1 MTKLHF
7 VALIQVTNTQIGQ
20 STPPLQRARASKSRV
35 GLACRSFSLLVQFQ
49 KHVLEFGVMRLLG
62 YETLID
68 PFLKDMRTFIT
79 QFAGTNPG
87 NQILDVCCGTGAQIL
102 ECAQRGAM
110 AVGIDNDP
118 AMLKVA
124 ERNRMKQK
132 LDNISFQLADA
143 TSLPFKDNYFDCVS
157 ISFGLHDKI
166 RGVRN
171 RVVSEMKRVVKQH
184 GALILADYQVPL
196 PRNIWAIAARSI
208 EFLVNGSHYEGF
220 KDYLGSGGL
229 DGILRTQ
236 DLREQQRARVK
247 SGLVVIVK
255 AKKI

>member
-1 MTKLHF
+1 M
-7 VALIQVTNTQIGQ
+7 V
-20 STPPLQRARASKSRV
+20 
-35 GLACRSFSLLVQFQ
+35 
-49 KHVLEFGVMRLLG
+49 EFGVMRLLS

-68 PFLKDMRTFIT
+68 PFLKDMRTFIA
-79 QFAGTNPG
+79 QLVGI
-87 NQILDVCCGTGAQIL
+87 NQGDRILDVCCGTGAQIL
-102 ECAQRGAM
+102 ECAQRSAI
-110 AVGIDNDP
+110 AVGIDNNP

-124 ERNRMKQK
+124 EGNRVKQK

-143 TSLPFKDNYFDCVS
+143 TSLPFKDNYFDYVS

-166 RGVRN
+166 REVRN

-196 PRNIWAIAARSI
+196 PRNIWAIVARSI

-220 KDYLGSGGL
+220 KDYLSSGGL
-229 DGILRTQ
+229 DGILRTHN
-236 DLREQQRARVK
+236 LREEQRARVK

-255 AKKI
+255 AKKM

>member
-1 MTKLHF
+1 M
-7 VALIQVTNTQIGQ
+7 V
-20 STPPLQRARASKSRV
+20 
-35 GLACRSFSLLVQFQ
+35 
-49 KHVLEFGVMRLLG
+49 EFRVMRLLS

-68 PFLKDMRTFIT
+68 PFLKDMRTFIA
-79 QFAGTNPG
+79 QLVGI
-87 NQILDVCCGTGAQIL
+87 NQGDRILDVCCGTGAQIL
-102 ECAQRGAM
+102 ECAQRGAI

-124 ERNRMKQK
+124 EGNRVKQK

-143 TSLPFKDNYFDCVS
+143 TSLPFKDNYFDYVS

-166 RGVRN
+166 REVRN
-171 RVVSEMKRVVKQH
+171 RVISEMKRVVKQH

-196 PRNIWAIAARSI
+196 PRNIWAIVARSI

-220 KDYLGSGGL
+220 KDYLSSGGL
-229 DGILRTQ
+229 DGILRTHN
-236 DLREQQRARVK
+236 LREEQRARVK

-255 AKKI
+255 AKKM

>member
-1 MTKLHF
+1 M
-7 VALIQVTNTQIGQ
+7 V
-20 STPPLQRARASKSRV
+20 
-35 GLACRSFSLLVQFQ
+35 
-49 KHVLEFGVMRLLG
+49 EFGAMRLLS

-79 QFAGTNPG
+79 QFADINPG
-87 NQILDVCCGTGAQIL
+87 DRILDVCCGTGAQIL
-102 ECAQRGAM
+102 EYAQRGPV

-118 AMLKVA
+118 AMLRVA
-124 ERNRMKQK
+124 EGNRMKQK
-132 LDNISFQLADA
+132 LDNISFRLADA
-143 TSLPFKDNYFDCVS
+143 TSLPFKDNYFDYVS
-157 ISFGLHDKI
+157 ISFALHDKT
-166 RGVRN
+166 REVRN
-171 RVVSEMKRVVKQH
+171 RVISEMKRVVKQH

-208 EFLVNGSHYEGF
+208 EFLVDGSHYEGF

-229 DGILRTQ
+229 DGILRTYT
-236 DLREQQRARVK
+236 LREERRARVK

>member
-1 MTKLHF
+1 MSAFLP
-7 VALIQVTNTQIGQ
+7 IG
-20 STPPLQRARASKSRV
+20 SIPKRMVES
-35 GLACRSFSLLVQFQ
+35 
-49 KHVLEFGVMRLLG
+49 GVMRLLS

-68 PFLKDMRTFIT
+68 PFLKDMRTFIA
-79 QFAGTNPG
+79 QLVGI
-87 NQILDVCCGTGAQIL
+87 NQGDRILDVCCGTGAQIL
-102 ECAQRGAM
+102 ECAQRGAI

-124 ERNRMKQK
+124 EGNRVKQK

-143 TSLPFKDNYFDCVS
+143 TSLPFKDNYFDYVS

-166 RGVRN
+166 REVRN

-196 PRNIWAIAARSI
+196 PRNIWAIVARSI
-208 EFLVNGSHYEGF
+208 EFLVSGSHYEGF
-220 KDYLGSGGL
+220 KDYLSSGGL
-229 DGILRTQ
+229 DGILRTHN
-236 DLREQQRARVK
+236 LREEQRARVK

>member
-1 MTKLHF
+1 M
-7 VALIQVTNTQIGQ
+7 
-20 STPPLQRARASKSRV
+20 
-35 GLACRSFSLLVQFQ
+35 
-49 KHVLEFGVMRLLG
+49 LEFAVMRLLG

-68 PFLKDMRTFIT
+68 PFLKDMRIFIA
-79 QFAGTNPG
+79 QFADLNPG
-87 NQILDVCCGTGAQIL
+87 DRVLDVCCGTGAQIL
-102 ECAQRGAM
+102 EYAQRGPI

-118 AMLKVA
+118 AMLRVA
-124 ERNRMKQK
+124 KGKRMKQK

-143 TSLPFKDNYFDCVS
+143 TSLPFKNSYFDYVS

-166 RGVRN
+166 RQVRN

-184 GALILADYQVPL
+184 GVLIIADYEVPL
-196 PRNIWAIAARSI
+196 PRNIWAIAARGI
-208 EFLVNGSHYEGF
+208 EFLVSGSHYEGF

-229 DGILRTQ
+229 DGILRTHN
-236 DLREQQRARVK
+236 LLEEQRVRVK

>member
-1 MTKLHF
+1 M
-7 VALIQVTNTQIGQ
+7 V
-20 STPPLQRARASKSRV
+20 
-35 GLACRSFSLLVQFQ
+35 
-49 KHVLEFGVMRLLG
+49 EFGVMRLLG

-68 PFLKDMRTFIT
+68 PFLKDMRMFIA
-79 QFAGTNPG
+79 QFTDLNPG
-87 NQILDVCCGTGAQIL
+87 DRILDVCCGTGAQIL
-102 ECAQRGAM
+102 EYAQRGPI

-118 AMLKVA
+118 AMLKAA
-124 ERNRMKQK
+124 ERNRVKQK
-132 LDNISFQLADA
+132 LDNISFQLTDA
-143 TSLPFKDNYFDCVS
+143 MSLPFQDNYFDYVS

-166 RGVRN
+166 RGVHN

-196 PRNIWAIAARSI
+196 PRNIWAIAARGI

-220 KDYLGSGGL
+220 KDYLGTGGL
-229 DGILRTQ
+229 DGILRTHN
-236 DLREQQRARVK
+236 LREEQRARLK

>member
-1 MTKLHF
+1 MF
-7 VALIQVTNTQIGQ
+7 IFN
-20 STPPLQRARASKSRV
+20 
-35 GLACRSFSLLVQFQ
+35 
-49 KHVLEFGVMRLLG
+49 

-68 PFLKDMRTFIT
+68 SFLKDMRMFIARFT
-79 QFAGTNPG
+79 DLNPG
-87 NQILDVCCGTGAQIL
+87 DRILDVCCGTGAQIL
-102 ECAQRGAM
+102 EYAQRGPI

-118 AMLKVA
+118 AMLRVA
-124 ERNRMKQK
+124 EGNRMKQK
-132 LDNISFQLADA
+132 LDNISFRFADA
-143 TSLPFKDNYFDCVS
+143 TSLPFKDNYFDYVS
-157 ISFGLHDKI
+157 ISFGLHDKVSE
-166 RGVRN
+166 VRN
-171 RVVSEMKRVVKQH
+171 RVVSEMKRVMKQH

-229 DGILRTQ
+229 DGILRTHN
-236 DLREQQRARVK
+236 LREEQRVHVK

>member
-1 MTKLHF
+1 M
-7 VALIQVTNTQIGQ
+7 
-20 STPPLQRARASKSRV
+20 
-35 GLACRSFSLLVQFQ
+35 
-49 KHVLEFGVMRLLG
+49 G

-68 PFLKDMRTFIT
+68 PFLKDMRTFIA
-79 QFAGTNPG
+79 QFADINPG
-87 NQILDVCCGTGAQIL
+87 DRILDVCCGTGAQIL
-102 ECAQRGAM
+102 EYAQRCPI

-118 AMLKVA
+118 AMLRVA
-124 ERNRMKQK
+124 KGNRMKQK

-143 TSLPFKDNYFDCVS
+143 TSLPFKNSYFDYVS

-166 RGVRN
+166 RQVRN

-196 PRNIWAIAARSI
+196 PRNIWAIAARGI
-208 EFLVNGSHYEGF
+208 EFLVSGSHYEGF

-229 DGILRTQ
+229 DGILRTHN
-236 DLREQQRARVK
+236 LREEQRARVK

>member
-1 MTKLHF
+1 M
-7 VALIQVTNTQIGQ
+7 
-20 STPPLQRARASKSRV
+20 
-35 GLACRSFSLLVQFQ
+35 
-49 KHVLEFGVMRLLG
+49 LEFAVMRLLG

-68 PFLKDMRTFIT
+68 PFLKDMRIFIA
-79 QFAGTNPG
+79 QFADLNPG
-87 NQILDVCCGTGAQIL
+87 DRVLDVCCGTGAQIL
-102 ECAQRGAM
+102 EYAQRGPI

-118 AMLKVA
+118 AMLRVA
-124 ERNRMKQK
+124 KGKRMKQK

-143 TSLPFKDNYFDCVS
+143 TSLPFKNSYFDYVS

-166 RGVRN
+166 RQVRN

-184 GALILADYQVPL
+184 GALIMADYEVPL
-196 PRNIWAIAARSI
+196 PRNIWAIAARGI
-208 EFLVNGSHYEGF
+208 EFLVSGSHYEGF

-229 DGILRTQ
+229 DGILRTHN
-236 DLREQQRARVK
+236 LLEEQRVRVK